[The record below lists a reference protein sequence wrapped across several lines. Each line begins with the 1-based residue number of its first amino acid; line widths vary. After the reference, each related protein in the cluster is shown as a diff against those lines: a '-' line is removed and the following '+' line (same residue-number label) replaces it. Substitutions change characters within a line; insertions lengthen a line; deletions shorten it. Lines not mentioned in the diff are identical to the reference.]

1 VQALTG
7 VDVVFWIKSSV
18 QQGIMRNFIANIKS
32 EAQGIFRT
40 PRDNPELVQA
50 KLAAFSKHVPLLYA
64 LLVSNTLALAITH
77 MASAPTVLTVYIPAT
92 LDLVC
97 IVRMI
102 MWLRTRNRAWSPEQ
116 AIGKLRNTIV
126 FAGFLGA
133 GFTAWSLSLFPYGDA
148 YTKGHVA
155 FFMAVTVIGCGFCLM
170 HLRLAVLIV
179 MGFVVIPFAV
189 YFAST
194 GNTVF
199 ISIAINFVIVAV
211 AIVFMLFVN
220 YRDFEDRINYQKA
233 LLAKQAELQSLSD
246 VNFRNSNTDPLT
258 GLPNRRGFFSELK
271 QRIELATWSG
281 GNLGVGILDLDGFK
295 PINDVHGHP
304 TGDRLLIEVGQRLCA
319 QLGASV
325 FLARIGGDEFA
336 MITEVDASD
345 RDIVAIGEKIA
356 ELLQAPFEVQGTAA
370 RIGGSIGFAQF
381 PSAARD
387 AEALF
392 ERADYALYFA
402 KQHDRGNLVIFSLD
416 HEAEIRQASAI
427 AQALI
432 NADLEQELWI
442 AYQPII
448 DVETSQ
454 PVCFEALAR
463 WRSPALGDV
472 PPSIFILAAERTGL
486 ITQLTPI
493 LLRKALAGAR
503 QWPDHIRISFNLST
517 VDITSPLSILKVANV
532 VEQSGVRADRI
543 DFEITETAAMRNF
556 SQARQALNVLRQ
568 LGARIS
574 LDDFGTGYSSL
585 SCIREL
591 PLDKVKIDRGFTMK
605 IETES
610 ASRLIVRTM
619 INLCENLGL
628 DCVVEGIETL
638 QQKDILRSGNC
649 RYMQGYLFAKPMSAD
664 QVPGF
669 IAGMAEGE
677 VRHGSMAAEA
687 RVATG

>member
-1 VQALTG
+1 
-7 VDVVFWIKSSV
+7 
-18 QQGIMRNFIANIKS
+18 MRNLVADITS
-32 EAQGIFRT
+32 EARGILRT
-40 PRDNPELVQA
+40 PRDNPELIQA

-77 MASAPTVLTVYIPAT
+77 MGSAPAILTVYIPAT

-97 IVRMI
+97 VVRMI
-102 MWLRTRNRAWSPEQ
+102 MWLRTRNQAWSLEQ
-116 AIGKLRNTIV
+116 AIGKLRSTIV
-126 FAGFLGA
+126 FAAILGV

-155 FFMAVTVIGCGFCLM
+155 FFMAVTVIGCAFCLM

-179 MGFVVIPFAV
+179 MGLVVIPFAV

-211 AIVFMLFVN
+211 AVVFMLFVN

-246 VNFRNSNTDPLT
+246 VNFSNSNTDILT
-258 GLPNRRGFFSELK
+258 GLPNRRRFFSELEK
-271 QRIELATWSG
+271 RIELATWSG

-304 TGDRLLIEVGQRLCA
+304 TGDRLLIDVGQRLRE
-319 QLGASV
+319 QLGSSA

-336 MITEVDASD
+336 LITEGDAGE
-345 RDIVAIGEKIA
+345 RDIHAIGERIA
-356 ELLQAPFEVQGTAA
+356 ELLQAPFEVQGTTA

-387 AEALF
+387 AAALF

-402 KQHDRGNLVIFSLD
+402 KQHHRGNLVIFSID
-416 HEAEIRQASAI
+416 HEAEIRHASAV
-427 AQALI
+427 AQALV
-432 NADLEQELWI
+432 NADLERELWI

-472 PPSIFILAAERTGL
+472 PPSVFILAAERTGL
-486 ITQLTPI
+486 ITRLTPI

-503 QWPDHIRISFNLST
+503 QWPDQIRISFNLST
-517 VDITSPLSILKVANV
+517 VDIASPLSILKVANV
-532 VEQSGVRADRI
+532 VEQSGMRPDRI

-556 SQARQALNVLRQ
+556 SQATQALGLLRQ

-605 IETES
+605 IESES
-610 ASRLIVRTM
+610 ASRLILRTM
-619 INLCENLGL
+619 INLCENLAL
-628 DCVVEGIETL
+628 DCVVEGIETM
-638 QQKDILRSGNC
+638 QQKDILRRENC
-649 RYMQGYLFAKPMSAD
+649 RFMQGYLFAKPMSAD

-669 IAGMAEGE
+669 LAGMAEGAVE
-677 VRHGSMAAEA
+677 ASATAAEA
-687 RVATG
+687 KVAAG

>member
-1 VQALTG
+1 MMLVQKG
-7 VDVVFWIKSSV
+7 V
-18 QQGIMRNFIANIKS
+18 MRNLIANIKS
-32 EAQGIFRT
+32 EARGIFRT
-40 PRDNPELVQA
+40 PRDNPELIQA
-50 KLAAFSKHVPLLYA
+50 KLAAFTKQVPLMYA
-64 LLVSNTLALAITH
+64 LVMSNTLALAITH
-77 MASAPTVLTVYIPAT
+77 MGSAPAVLTIYIPAV

-97 IVRMI
+97 VVRMI
-102 MWLRTRNRAWSPEQ
+102 MWLRTRKRVWTVEQ
-116 AIGKLRNTIV
+116 AIRKLNGTIV
-126 FAGFLGA
+126 FAAILGA
-133 GFTAWSLSLFPYGDA
+133 GFSAWSLSLFPYGDA

-155 FFMAVTVIGCGFCLM
+155 YFMAVTVIGCGFCLM
-170 HLRLAVLIV
+170 HLRTASLIV
-179 MGFVVIPFAV
+179 LGFVVVPFAA
-189 YFAST
+189 YLGST

-199 ISIAINFVIVAV
+199 ISMAINFVVVVV
-211 AIVFMLFVN
+211 AIAFMLLAN

-233 LLAKQAELQSLSD
+233 LVVKQTELQILSD
-246 VNFRNSNTDPLT
+246 INFRNSNIDSLT
-258 GLPNRRGFFSELK
+258 NLPNRRHFFSELEK
-271 QRIELATWSG
+271 RIQSAASSG
-281 GNLGVGILDLDGFK
+281 KNLGIGILDLDGFK

-304 TGDRLLIEVGQRLCA
+304 TGDRLLSEVGQRLGEH
-319 QLGASV
+319 LGTSI

-336 MITEVDASD
+336 LITEGDASD
-345 RDIVAIGEKIA
+345 SDIIAIGEKIT
-356 ELLQAPFEVQGTAA
+356 ELLRAPFEVQGATA

-402 KQHDRGNLVIFSLD
+402 KQHDRGNVVIFSLD
-416 HEAEIRQASAI
+416 HEAEIREASVV
-427 AQALI
+427 AQTLI

-442 AYQPII
+442 AYQPIV

-454 PVCFEALAR
+454 PIGFEALAR
-463 WRSPALGDV
+463 WKSPALGDV

-486 ITQLTPI
+486 ITRLTPI

-503 QWPDHIRISFNLST
+503 DWPAHIRISFNLSA
-517 VDITSPLSILKVANV
+517 VDIASPLSILKVVSV
-532 VEQSGVRADRI
+532 VEQSGMQPARI

-556 SQARQALNVLRQ
+556 SQATETLNVLKQ

-591 PLDKVKIDRGFTMK
+591 PLDKVKIDRSFTMK

-628 DCVVEGIETL
+628 DCVVEGIETPK
-638 QQKDILRSGNC
+638 QKAILRRENC
-649 RYMQGYLFAKPMSAD
+649 RYMQGYLFAKPMPAD

-669 IAGMAEGE
+669 IAGMVEGE
-677 VRHGSMAAEA
+677 IAAGTNGE
-687 RVATG
+687 VAGVAG